1 MAGQE
6 VRVDHQELER
16 FCAELL
22 QAVGVPAEDAALT
35 ASIQVEA
42 DLRGVYSHGSRAIP
56 RYVRN
61 IRHASSNPTPKIT
74 LREEG
79 PAYALVDG
87 DYGLGQVVAT
97 RAMSLAIEKARSS
110 IVAAV
115 GVQRSSHYGAA
126 AYYAVMA
133 AEAGMV
139 GFSTSV
145 GGGVNQ
151 AAYGG
156 RDAVLGNSPL
166 AYAIPAGE
174 ERPIVL
180 DMATGISAHGKI
192 QLAKNAGELLPEGYF
207 MTTAGEDTCDPA
219 VAAVV
224 LPTGGPKGFGLAL
237 TMDILAGVMLGDV
250 AAFRRNRREPDVPLS
265 AGHFFLA
272 LNVAGFRPL
281 DEFKAEVDR
290 EIRHIRASR
299 PRVGVER
306 VCVPG
311 ELEWLKK
318 DEQLAHGI
326 ALAAEDLAMLKALG
340 EELGV
345 EADW

>member
-6 VRVDHQELER
+6 VRIGHQELER

-22 QAVGVPAEDAALT
+22 QAVGVPAEDARLT

-61 IRHASSNPTPKIT
+61 IRYASSNPTPKIT

-79 PAYALVDG
+79 PAYALMDG

-97 RAMSLAIEKARSS
+97 RAMNLAIDKARTST
-110 IVAAV
+110 VAAV

-166 AYAIPAGE
+166 SYAIPAGE

-207 MTTAGEDTCDPA
+207 MTATGEDTCDPA
-219 VAAVV
+219 LAAVV
-224 LPTGGPKGFGLAL
+224 MPTGGPKGFGLAL

-250 AAFRRNRREPDVPLS
+250 AAFRRNRREPEVPLS

-290 EIRHIRASR
+290 EIRHIRTSR
-299 PRVGVER
+299 PRTGVER

-311 ELEWLKK
+311 EIEWLKK

-326 ALAAEDLAMLKALG
+326 ALSAEDLAMLKALG

-345 EADW
+345 KAGW